1 MNSYQHKSGAKK
13 LKEKRERLERAER
26 ANVGQQTLFNVGMTL
41 TSASHASVS
50 ALIEST
56 DTNEEKIA
64 AGEVSGNS
72 EKDTSVE
79 HKLTD
84 INLENVGSHLEPLL
98 AITEKAIELH
108 ASVNATV
115 GDDSNTVNK
124 LTSSR
129 ETKLES
135 MHLGI
140 DVGTLSEIQS
150 VVEIENAVRQGP
162 KKLPRTLPKDIE
174 NRSFPNSVFHQKLKN
189 SESTLRDWLV
199 WSQMKQALYCFP
211 CRLFSKQPMSVR
223 SRLATQ
229 EGYSSTSKWL
239 KVYEKIP
246 QHQESNSHK
255 Q

>member
-13 LKEKRERLERAER
+13 LKEKRERFERAER

-50 ALIEST
+50 TLIEST

-84 INLENVGSHLEPLL
+84 INLENVSSHLEPLL
-98 AITEKAIELH
+98 AIPEKTIELH

-115 GDDSNTVNK
+115 SDDSNTINK

-135 MHLGI
+135 IHLGI
-140 DVGTLSEIQS
+140 DVGTLSEIPS
-150 VVEIENAVRQGP
+150 VIEIENAVRHGP
-162 KKLPRTLPKDIE
+162 KKLPQTLPKDIE
-174 NRSFPNSVFHQKLKN
+174 NRSFPNSVFHQKLRN

-211 CRLFSKQPMSVR
+211 CRLFSKQLMLV
-223 SRLATQ
+223 Q
-229 EGYSSTSKWL
+229 
-239 KVYEKIP
+239 
-246 QHQESNSHK
+246 
-255 Q
+255 

>member
-84 INLENVGSHLEPLL
+84 INLENVGSHLEQTN
-98 AITEKAIELH
+98 I
-108 ASVNATV
+108 
-115 GDDSNTVNK
+115 
-124 LTSSR
+124 
-129 ETKLES
+129 
-135 MHLGI
+135 
-140 DVGTLSEIQS
+140 
-150 VVEIENAVRQGP
+150 
-162 KKLPRTLPKDIE
+162 
-174 NRSFPNSVFHQKLKN
+174 
-189 SESTLRDWLV
+189 
-199 WSQMKQALYCFP
+199 
-211 CRLFSKQPMSVR
+211 FS
-223 SRLATQ
+223 
-229 EGYSSTSKWL
+229 
-239 KVYEKIP
+239 
-246 QHQESNSHK
+246 
-255 Q
+255 